1 MEVCQ
6 NLILKYKRN
15 RGCHIP
21 LFFFKKKGNVMA
33 DIETSKLITELETIK
48 KEWLENLNIVKQ
60 QRKEYSELI
69 DEVKTIRYS
78 LKDIKE

>member
-1 MEVCQ
+1 
-6 NLILKYKRN
+6 
-15 RGCHIP
+15 
-21 LFFFKKKGNVMA
+21 MA

-60 QRKEYSELI
+60 QRNEYTELI
-69 DEVKTIRYS
+69 NEVRTIRDS

>member
-1 MEVCQ
+1 
-6 NLILKYKRN
+6 
-15 RGCHIP
+15 
-21 LFFFKKKGNVMA
+21 MA

-69 DEVKTIRYS
+69 DEVKTIRDS

>member
-1 MEVCQ
+1 
-6 NLILKYKRN
+6 
-15 RGCHIP
+15 
-21 LFFFKKKGNVMA
+21 MA

-48 KEWLENLNIVKQ
+48 KEWLKNLNIVKQ

-69 DEVKTIRYS
+69 DEVKTIRDS

>member
-1 MEVCQ
+1 MTPSV
-6 NLILKYKRN
+6 
-15 RGCHIP
+15 
-21 LFFFKKKGNVMA
+21 FFKKKGNVMV

-69 DEVKTIRYS
+69 DEVKTIRDS

>member
-21 LFFFKKKGNVMA
+21 LFFLKKGNVMA

-69 DEVKTIRYS
+69 DEVKTIRDS